1 MDGAVSGR
9 SKKTDRRIVNLPLD
23 NLKEIVKKA
32 VAGYA
37 VKGLNSDA
45 YLTVSPDENLFT
57 VVDIA
62 QVKNQRIVATSL
74 IVRILQHQVIVEHD
88 DNNKPLVDALVQ
100 MGVPRNQIILAYAG
114 ETVPQVA

>member
-1 MDGAVSGR
+1 MD
-9 SKKTDRRIVNLPLD
+9 T
-23 NLKEIVKKA
+23 LKEIVKKA

-45 YLTVSPDENLFT
+45 YLTVSPDGNLLT

-62 QVKNQRIVATSL
+62 QSGGKRIVETSL
-74 IVRILQHQVIVEHD
+74 IVRILNDHIIIEHD

-100 MGVPRNQIILAYAG
+100 DGVERSKIILAYLNEPVSEIA
-114 ETVPQVA
+114 